1 MKKRKIFT
9 AVLALLILLQL
20 FASCNVSD
28 QAPSSDKNNS
38 ENGNTSASGTNNSE
52 SNPAPSDD
60 AEKDATLTGVTF
72 YGYAND
78 WVGEAFLNENRVYH
92 AYYRDESEEALQTD
106 APRTRSFIITTEEEY
121 RNLGLASP
129 IDVDFEKEMVILYI
143 TPSVNQP
150 SNAQKSTL
158 EKATLC
164 EGVLTVQINEEPS
177 ADAWS
182 ADSGKPYAL
191 CLALKAE
198 KANVT
203 EVAFE
208 GISMLYYTDVPSS
221 FGGKAVRFCKYIY
234 NLDDSAD
241 YIYVEFQGGGSFIFF
256 RETREIMEFNYM
268 GAVPYFASDARNYYG
283 GPFSYLSKNDS
294 VFVNM
299 LTGKEV
305 DISPEDAKEFSERTR
320 NNFLSKTEYRTNL
333 SATKG
338 NIASEVNEYFSSIKT
353 QK

>member
-1 MKKRKIFT
+1 MKRRIFT
-9 AVLALLILLQL
+9 ALLALLILLQL

-28 QAPSSDKNNS
+28 QAPSGDTSNS
-38 ENGNTSASGTNNSE
+38 ENDNAPSDGTNNSE
-52 SNPAPSDD
+52 RSNVPSDD
-60 AEKDATLTGVTF
+60 ADSGTELTGVTL

-92 AYYRDESEEALQTD
+92 ACYRDDGEETTEMD
-106 APRTRSFIITTEEEY
+106 APRARSFIITTEEEY
-121 RNLGLASP
+121 HSMGLASP
-129 IDVDFEKEMVILYI
+129 IDVDFEKEMLILYI
-143 TPSVNQP
+143 TSSVNQP

-198 KANVT
+198 KASIT
-203 EVAFE
+203 EVAFA

-221 FGGKAVRFCKYIY
+221 YGGKAIRFCKYIY

-241 YIYVEFQGGGSFIFF
+241 YIYVEFQGGGYFVFF
-256 RETREIMEFNYM
+256 RETQAIMEFNFM
-268 GAVPYFASDARNYYG
+268 AAAPYSSSAARNYYG
-283 GPFSYLSKNDS
+283 GPFNYLSKPDS

-299 LTGKEV
+299 RTGEES
-305 DISPEDAKEFSERTR
+305 DISPEHAKAFSERTR
-320 NNFLSKTEYRTNL
+320 NNFLSETEYRTNL

-338 NIASEVNEYFSSIKT
+338 NVASEVNEFFSSIKT
-353 QK
+353 RE